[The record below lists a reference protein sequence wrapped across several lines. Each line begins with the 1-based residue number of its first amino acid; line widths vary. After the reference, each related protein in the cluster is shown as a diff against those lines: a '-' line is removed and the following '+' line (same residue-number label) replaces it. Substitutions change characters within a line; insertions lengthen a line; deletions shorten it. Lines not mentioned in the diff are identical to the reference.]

1 MEGKALTIHPI
12 EYIRGHSGEF
22 GSLPFWS
29 WNDRLE
35 PDALT
40 AQIEQMKALGMKG
53 FFMHARAGLETAYLS
68 QEWMEAVRV
77 CVDKAAE
84 LDMQAW
90 LYDENGW
97 PSGFAGRRLLEDPH
111 NRNAYLR
118 MTEEAAFPAD
128 VTASLW
134 EDGTIGVYR
143 MENGVPRRLAA
154 PDGGVGPYLVVR
166 RFFENSYVDVLNP
179 AVTEQFLEQTHEI
192 YYQQFGKRLGSA
204 HMPGFF
210 TDEPQYFRY
219 ATVWSSMLPEAF
231 RQRYGRDVYDMLPA
245 LFMEYPGARE
255 ARYDYWLLCHRLFLE
270 NWARPVADWCNRHG
284 CLLTGHA
291 IEESRLSTQMWCCGG
306 VMPFYAYE
314 HIPGIDHLGRGL
326 DFGLEAKQVGSA
338 AAQLGKKRVLSEM
351 FAGCGYDASPLDL
364 KRIAESAYVDG
375 VNLMCQHLY
384 PYSCRGER
392 KYDYPLHFGESL
404 PWQPLLQQFNT
415 YFNRL
420 GCALSL
426 GREAVDVLLLH
437 PMHSVYLDYR
447 RELDGESV
455 RVVEDGLFAAM
466 SLLQDRQIPYHL
478 GDEILLAEH
487 GQVQGAAL
495 TVGECR
501 YTLVVL
507 PRGMETVDASTAAL
521 LDAYTAA
528 GGRLLLLGDSPTRID
543 GRETARRWVSTVSQE
558 ELYGCAPVRFT
569 SEVSD
574 TAPLRCMVRE
584 FEGGR
589 LVYVFNRAEEPVRG
603 IEVTGLH
610 NPCRLELETLTL
622 CACTDAAGRVVL
634 DLPVG
639 GSCLL
644 LEGDFGA
651 LQPAAVPAAYTHRLP
666 LTSCL
671 TRTDEGENQ
680 LLLDRA
686 SAVLENGTL
695 EEMPVELLRRR
706 LLEQRYAG
714 EVRLCFVF
722 TLRDIPER
730 LCAVAEPLHYRS
742 VTCNGRPLKMTGRR
756 FFDPRFVVY
765 DLCGCLK
772 QGENRLEL
780 TFPYAQD
787 DTVYDVLFGQ
797 GTESLRN
804 CLCFNVEPERVILT
818 GNFLV
823 ETDPS
828 AFTARA
834 DGGWDYTGGFAL
846 RRGVR
851 TVDAGDMVR
860 GGLPFFAGCIA
871 LSGIVRCPACSAA
884 QLTVTGRYAACR
896 VLVNDSEADTLLFGQ
911 SCDLTG
917 RLREGD
923 NKITLLVY
931 TGNRNL
937 IGPLHRKEPSLMTSP
952 GCFTFEGDPENY
964 APGYQFGAFGIHAV
978 LEWAQDSRTE
988 KP

>member
-12 EYIRGHSGEF
+12 DYIREHSGEF

-29 WNDRLE
+29 WNDRLK
-35 PDALT
+35 PDELT
-40 AQIEQMKALGMKG
+40 AQIEHMKALGMKG

-68 QEWMEAVRV
+68 EEWMEAVRV

-118 MTEEAAFPAD
+118 MSEEAVYPTDMAG
-128 VTASLW
+128 SLW
-134 EDGTIGVYR
+134 EDGAIGVYR
-143 MENGVPRRLAA
+143 MDGGVPRRLCG

-166 RFFENSYVDVLNP
+166 RFFENSYVDTLNP
-179 AVTEQFLEQTHEI
+179 AVTAQFIEHTHEI
-192 YYQQFGKRLGSA
+192 YFRRFGERLGSR

-219 ATVWSSMLPEAF
+219 ATVWSSVLPEAF
-231 RQRYGRDVYDMLPA
+231 RQRYGRDVYDVLPA
-245 LFMEYPGARE
+245 LFIEYPGARE

-270 NWARPVADWCNRHG
+270 NWARPVSDWCSRHG

-384 PYSCRGER
+384 PYSGRGER
-392 KYDYPLHFGESL
+392 KYDYPLHFSESL
-404 PWQPLLQQFNT
+404 PWQPLLREFNT

-420 GCALSL
+420 GCALSM
-426 GREAVDVLLLH
+426 GREAVEVLLLH

-447 RELDGESV
+447 REPDGESV
-455 RVVEDGLFAAM
+455 RKVEDGLFAAM
-466 SLLQDRQIPYHL
+466 ALLQERQIPYHL

-487 GQVQGAAL
+487 ARVQGSAL

-501 YTLVVL
+501 YTFVVL
-507 PRGMETVDASTAAL
+507 PCGMETVDAPTAAL

-528 GGRLLLLGDSPTRID
+528 GGRLLLLGDSPCRID
-543 GRETARRWVSTVSQE
+543 GRETARRWASTASLE
-558 ELYGCAPVRFT
+558 ELLGCAPVRFI
-569 SEVSD
+569 SSVSD

-584 FEGGR
+584 LDGGR
-589 LVYVFNRAEEPVRG
+589 LVYVFNRAEEPVRAV
-603 IEVTGLH
+603 EVAGLH

-622 CACTDAAGRVVL
+622 HACTDADGRVVL

-644 LEGDFGA
+644 LEGDFGVP
-651 LQPAAVPAAYTHRLP
+651 LPAAVPAAYTHRLP
-666 LTSCL
+666 LTSRL
-671 TRTDEGENQ
+671 IRTDDGENQ

-686 SAVLENGTL
+686 SAVLEDGVL

-706 LLEQRYAG
+706 LLERRYAG
-714 EVRLCFVF
+714 EVRLRFGF
-722 TLRDIPER
+722 TLRDIPEK
-730 LCAVAEPLHYRS
+730 LYAVAEPLACRS
-742 VTCNGRPLKMTGRR
+742 VTCNGHPLTASGRH
-756 FFDPRFVVY
+756 FFDPRFDMY
-765 DLCGCLK
+765 DLNGCLTP
-772 QGENRLEL
+772 GENRLEFC
-780 TFPYAQD
+780 FPYAQD
-787 DTVYDVLFGQ
+787 DAVYDVLFGQ

-818 GNFLV
+818 GDFLV
-823 ETDPS
+823 ETDPE
-828 AFTARA
+828 AFAPVP
-834 DGGWDYTGGFAL
+834 DSSWVYSGGFAL
-846 RRGVR
+846 RRGER
-851 TVDAGDMVR
+851 AVDVGDLVR

-871 LSGIVRCPACSAA
+871 LSCMVDCPACSAA
-884 QLTVTGRYAACR
+884 RLTVSGRYAACR
-896 VLVNDSEADTLLFGQ
+896 VLVNDHEAGALLFGR
-911 SCDLTG
+911 SCELTG
-917 RLREGD
+917 LLWEGK
-923 NKITLLVY
+923 NRITLLVY

-937 IGPLHRKEPSLMTSP
+937 IGPLHREDIPPMVSP
-952 GCFTFEGDPENY
+952 GCFTFETDPENY
-964 APGYQFGAFGIHAV
+964 VPSYRFGGFGVDAV
-978 LEWAQDSRTE
+978 LEWAQTDQL
-988 KP
+988 